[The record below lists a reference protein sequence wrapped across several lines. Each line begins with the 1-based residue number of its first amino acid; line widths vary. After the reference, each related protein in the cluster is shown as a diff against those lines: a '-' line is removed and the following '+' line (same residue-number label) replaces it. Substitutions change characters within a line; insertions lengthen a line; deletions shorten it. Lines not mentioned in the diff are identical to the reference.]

1 MESSSFGRLV
11 GVLVSPGKTFR
22 SIAER
27 PTWAVALVVILLV
40 IGVVWYL
47 AGTRTDY
54 QDVMTQ
60 TFEQRGRDVPP
71 AQVEQQVEFM
81 EKAGPL
87 INAISRPVVTALLLL
102 FSAVVSWLIFK
113 LLGSEFSY
121 RSALAVTVH
130 ASMPYVVSQ
139 LLSLPVILSRA
150 SLGFDDLKTGSFLQ
164 SNLAFLAPADAPTWQ
179 LAALASLDFFGLW
192 GLVLSIIGYRAVSR
206 LSTQAVAITMIVLWL
221 VFVGIGV
228 GLAAAF
234 S

>member
-71 AQVEQQVEFM
+71 AQVEQQVEFRVRYSS
-81 EKAGPL
+81 
-87 INAISRPVVTALLLL
+87 AISDLTPLDRILYPAPAEGDEGDVVGN
-102 FSAVVSWLIFK
+102 LIFNVV
-113 LLGSEFSY
+113 
-121 RSALAVTVH
+121 AVH
-130 ASMPYVVSQ
+130 E
-139 LLSLPVILSRA
+139 IGRRE
-150 SLGFDDLKTGSFLQ
+150 G
-164 SNLAFLAPADAPTWQ
+164 
-179 LAALASLDFFGLW
+179 
-192 GLVLSIIGYRAVSR
+192 LSIITTRHADWTTR
-206 LSTQAVAITMIVLWL
+206 
-221 VFVGIGV
+221 
-228 GLAAAF
+228 
-234 S
+234 